1 MRENFEEDQYFVNTL
16 CDFKRQAALNSIFTI
31 SKLWPLILI
40 LFERLPGAH
49 TSRTGNAPITYP
61 FSLDELDTEFDQGGN
76 GFSAFPAT
84 GQNAKNVA
92 LRKYNG
98 VGAAIIFLSSAA
110 IAITLVESI
119 PYWCLRLRRSDT
131 YLWRHRGISIK
142 LRVLTR
148 VLMTAIQM
156 GLCVTLLVAIHTLR
170 AALQADPVIA
180 KYLEDMRAQLRLAD
194 GGGLDPISREFE
206 MLDFY
211 AAFTVAISL
220 LHGIPRV
227 WIVLVERVF
236 PNRRRLPDV
245 MSGHAL
251 KAINTISDHQ
261 CMVGGSGDEDDDTG
275 ALARAYKMEQEW
287 RLARQRDF

>member
-1 MRENFEEDQYFVNTL
+1 MV
-16 CDFKRQAALNSIFTI
+16 NSIFTMC
-31 SKLWPLILI
+31 KLWPFILI

-49 TSRTGNAPITYP
+49 TSRTWNAPTTYP
-61 FSLDELDTEFDQGGN
+61 FSLDELDAEFDQGGN
-76 GFSAFPAT
+76 GFSALPAT
-84 GQNAKNVA
+84 GHNAKNVA

-98 VGAAIIFLSSAA
+98 AGAAIIFLSSAA

-142 LRVLTR
+142 LRVLAC
-148 VLMTAIQM
+148 VLATAIQM
-156 GLCVTLLVAIHTLR
+156 GLCVAVLVAIRTLR

-180 KYLEDMRAQLRLAD
+180 KYLEDVRAQLRLAD
-194 GGGLDPISREFE
+194 DHDLHPISEEFS
-206 MLDFY
+206 MLDFE
-211 AAFTVAISL
+211 ATFALAISL

-227 WIVLVERVF
+227 WMVLVERVF
-236 PNRRRLPDV
+236 PNRLRLPDM

-251 KAINTISDHQ
+251 KAINTTGDHQ

-287 RLARQRDF
+287 RLARQRDS